1 MRRERFAVQH
11 LRNDFNVDIQHLY
24 TLATQASCISDP
36 AEFFRL
42 ARPLIRELLAVDE
55 VLVFFN
61 DSHRECL
68 VAPFLY
74 NEMPDNS
81 LEEVVISYQEPL
93 IRDVLIGRRVHQRIQ
108 SRPPVLAGMQS
119 ESFLPILIPEEVLGC
134 LYLGRR
140 LSNMLSGNELL
151 LAELLAY
158 HLVVPLQRIHWEER
172 SQRMHDV
179 LNAFREQYL
188 YILDTLP
195 FPALVVDVSRDVVEE
210 ANLALLEWLSYS
222 RAGLFAL
229 RLIQL
234 CPSWPAV
241 RDQGNLWPPQAVE
254 LNVVNGKGE
263 VLSSKTFISPSSD
276 SYRDRKVLIFI
287 PDTPSVPPTAGAGA
301 DEAHLY
307 TLSHD
312 LKTPIQSLKGYA
324 TLLREEYGRL
334 LPEGAYTYVQ
344 RMFANLEQMERLITN
359 VIELSRVGRIDS
371 RMEWANVTDILK
383 DALDSL
389 SGLMEHRSINLII
402 DSSLPTIWCEPTQM
416 TRVFI
421 NLIAN
426 ALKFTATVAMP
437 SIEIGSN
444 MDEHDYEFY
453 VKDNGTGIAAEYQDK
468 VFDLFFTRDGMEG
481 DKSTG
486 IGLTIVKRV
495 IERHHGRVWVESQVG
510 VGTVFKFTLPIVSP
524 REELVL
530 S

>member
-1 MRRERFAVQH
+1 M
-11 LRNDFNVDIQHLY
+11 DIQQLY

-42 ARPLIRELLAVDE
+42 ARPVLRELLAVDE

-81 LEEVVISYQEPL
+81 LEEVVVSYQEPL
-93 IRDVLIGRRVHQRIQ
+93 IRDVLIGRRVHQRIH

-140 LSNMLSGNELL
+140 VSNMLDSSELV

-195 FPALVVDVSRDVVEE
+195 FPALVVDVTRDVVEE
-210 ANLALLEWLSYS
+210 ANLALLEWLAYN

-229 RLIQL
+229 KLAQL
-234 CPSWPAV
+234 CPSWSDV
-241 RDQGNLWPPQAVE
+241 RDHGNLWPPQAVN
-254 LNVVNGKGE
+254 LKVVNGKGE
-263 VLSSKTFISPSSD
+263 ALTSKAFISPSSD

-287 PDTPSVPPTAGAGA
+287 PDAPSMSSSTSASA
-301 DEAHLY
+301 DEGHLY

-402 DSSLPTIWCEPTQM
+402 ASSLPTIWCEPTQM

-426 ALKFTATVAMP
+426 ALKFTAAVSMP
-437 SIEIGSN
+437 SIEIGCN
-444 MDEHDYEFY
+444 MYEHDYEFY
-453 VKDNGTGIAAEYQDK
+453 VKDNGTGIAAEYLGK
-468 VFDLFFTRDGMEG
+468 VFDLFFTRDGADG
-481 DKSTG
+481 GKSTG

-495 IERHHGRVWVESQVG
+495 IERHHGRVWVESEPG
-510 VGTVFKFTLPIVSP
+510 VGTIFKFTLPIVAP
-524 REELVL
+524 REEMVL